1 MKKGL
6 IILLSILI
14 VIADVLLVIFT
25 DVDTM
30 FALNELIGLIVIVI
44 ILIKILRNKNG
55 KKRK

>member
-14 VIADVLLVIFT
+14 FIADVLLVIFT
-25 DVDTM
+25 DVNTM
-30 FALNELIGLIVIVI
+30 VALNELIGLIFIII

-55 KKRK
+55 KKKK